1 MAVFH
6 NEWRDMLRRIIKTII
21 CLVAVFVAVILIFFL
36 YCVVNT
42 THDITV
48 TSYTINT
55 NLANSLRIVQLTD
68 LHEEEFGDNNREL
81 IQIVE
86 EQNPDLIVMTGDMQ
100 NKDDEDTSTVENL
113 IRNLGKIA
121 DVYYS
126 YGNHEKSW
134 EKNFNRNF
142 ADVVKEAGGI
152 IVDNDFVDIE
162 INGNA
167 IRIAG
172 YMGYYSASHMLTH
185 TEEEQHLE
193 EEFKEAFENTDRY
206 KILLNHIPTSWV
218 DWGYLDDYS
227 INLVFSG
234 HYHGGQMVL
243 PIVGPL
249 YAPYIGFFPEN
260 VKGIYKGEQTTCV
273 LSTGLGTEY
282 YIPRVNNPPEIVVVD
297 LVKEE

>member
-1 MAVFH
+1 
-6 NEWRDMLRRIIKTII
+6 MLRRIIKTII
-21 CLVAVFVAVILIFFL
+21 FLAVAFIGAILIFSV
-36 YCVVNT
+36 YCVMNT

-48 TSYTINT
+48 TSYTINA

-68 LHEEEFGDNNREL
+68 LHEEEFEKNNREL
-81 IQIVE
+81 IRVVE

-100 NKDDEDTSTVENL
+100 NKDDEDTSNVENL
-113 IRNLGKIA
+113 IRDLAKIA

-134 EKNFNRNF
+134 EKNFNRSF
-142 ADVVKEAGGI
+142 ADVVMDAGGI
-152 IVDNDFVDIE
+152 IVDNDFADLE
-162 INGNA
+162 INGNSL
-167 IRIAG
+167 RIAG

-185 TEEEQHLE
+185 TGEEQKAE
-193 EEFKEAFENTDRY
+193 EEFKVAFEDTDRY
-206 KILLNHIPTSWV
+206 KILLNHIPTTWV

-227 INLVFSG
+227 IDLVFSG

-249 YAPYIGFFPEN
+249 YAPYIGFFPDN
-260 VKGIYKGEQTTCV
+260 IKGIYRGEQTTCV

-282 YIPRVNNPPEIVVVD
+282 FVPRTNNPPEIVVVN
-297 LVKEE
+297 LS

>member
-1 MAVFH
+1 MKKRYFILSGILGIVVLIVIYCFYENNHLIVTRYTVETDFH
-6 NEWRDMLRRIIKTII
+6 
-21 CLVAVFVAVILIFFL
+21 
-36 YCVVNT
+36 
-42 THDITV
+42 
-48 TSYTINT
+48 
-55 NLANSLRIVQLTD
+55 NSLRIVQLTD
-68 LHEEEFGDNNREL
+68 LHEKEFGKDNKQL
-81 IQIVE
+81 IEAVKNE
-86 EQNPDLIVMTGDMQ
+86 NPDIIVMTGDMQ

-113 IRNLGKIA
+113 IQNLSKIA